1 MSKVTLKG
9 KVMDFFRG
17 KSVYITGGSSG
28 IGLAAAKLCAQA
40 GASVAISARGQGR
53 LDEALA
59 ELKALP
65 GVSPAQ
71 RFLAISCDVSDPAA
85 SRAAAAQVIE
95 AFGGCD
101 VVIANAG
108 VACCQRVL
116 DTDDESFERMIRIN
130 YLGTVHTVRA
140 FLPHMFGKRSGSI
153 GVVSSM
159 LGFMGTFGYTAY
171 APSKFA
177 QVGFAECLRQ
187 ECLDYG
193 VNVTILYPPDTDTP
207 QLIEE
212 NKTKPPE
219 TKAITG
225 DVKTLP
231 ADVVAAAL
239 LKAMA
244 KGKLQV
250 VPGAMG
256 KFTHFMKRHVPGVV
270 NWVIDGSIKGY
281 RKKHPS
287 A

>member
-1 MSKVTLKG
+1 ME
-9 KVMDFFRG
+9 FFRG

-28 IGLAAAKLCAQA
+28 IGLAAAKLAAQA
-40 GASVAISARGQGR
+40 GASVAIAARGQER
-53 LDEALA
+53 LDAALA
-59 ELKALP
+59 DLKALP
-65 GVSPAQ
+65 GVSAAQ
-71 RFLAISCDVSDPAA
+71 RFLAVSCDVSDPDEARRAA
-85 SRAAAAQVIE
+85 SEVIA

-108 VACCQRVL
+108 VAHCMRIIEA
-116 DTDDESFERMIRIN
+116 DDAAFERMIRIN

-140 FLPHMFGKRSGSI
+140 FLPHMFGKRSGAI

-159 LGFMGTFGYTAY
+159 LGFMGTYGYAAY

-193 VNVTILYPPDTDTP
+193 VSVTILYPPDTDTP
-207 QLIEE
+207 QLAEE

-225 DVKTLP
+225 EVKTLP
-231 ADVVAAAL
+231 AEVVAAAL
-239 LKAMA
+239 LNGIA

-250 VPGAMG
+250 VPGSMG
-256 KFTHFMKRHVPGVV
+256 KFTHFMKRHMPGVV
-270 NWVIDGSIKGY
+270 NWVIDGSIKKF
-281 RKKHPS
+281 RKSHPT